1 MIQQTLKCGT
11 PRSTGKEFIDTLPK
25 GDVTAVDAF
34 LRDHRANALA
44 RLEPIFSREGNGC
57 FQMCLEGP
65 GSVPAYRSGMKKP
78 C

>member
-1 MIQQTLKCGT
+1 MIQQRLKCGI
-11 PRSTGKEFIDTLPK
+11 PRSAGKEFIETLPK

-34 LRDHRANALA
+34 LRDHRANASA
-44 RLEPIFSREGNGC
+44 CLEPMFSREDHGC

-65 GSVPAYRSGMKKP
+65 GSVPAYRSGMKP